1 MTKLPKPVTGT
12 IIGMAALLIASGG
25 TGSAHAQGKEAAQPP
40 ISVVIAPAER
50 KEKRPSMVFTGRVE
64 AINKVDLRAR
74 VEGYLEKRLFTEGDA
89 VKKGDLLFQIEQGPY
104 QAKLDAA
111 RANVARSE
119 ANAQNTAFQ
128 LRRGQELLRNNNI
141 SQATVDQRAAEDA
154 MAQAEVLQQKAALQ
168 SAELE
173 FGYTQLYAAVDGQMG
188 RANYSVG
195 NYVTSSSGTLAIL
208 VSRNPMYVTFPVT
221 QRELLSVRKRAEGQ
235 KVDSSAIKV
244 DLRLAD
250 GSVYGHSGA
259 LNFVDVQVS
268 PQTDTVIVRATVPNP
283 DQLLID
289 GQLVTAIAEI
299 AAPEA
304 AIFIPQQALQFDQT
318 GYFVLVVDGE
328 NRVKVRRV
336 QLGAGREGE
345 MEIASG
351 LEEGE
356 RVIVE
361 GLQKVRPNQVVQ
373 AVESSSQTPTQ

>member
-1 MTKLPKPVTGT
+1 
-12 IIGMAALLIASGG
+12 
-25 TGSAHAQGKEAAQPP
+25 
-40 ISVVIAPAER
+40 
-50 KEKRPSMVFTGRVE
+50 
-64 AINKVDLRAR
+64 
-74 VEGYLEKRLFTEGDA
+74 
-89 VKKGDLLFQIEQGPY
+89 
-104 QAKLDAA
+104 
-111 RANVARSE
+111 
-119 ANAQNTAFQ
+119 
-128 LRRGQELLRNNNI
+128 
-141 SQATVDQRAAEDA
+141 
-154 MAQAEVLQQKAALQ
+154 
-168 SAELE
+168 
-173 FGYTQLYAAVDGQMG
+173 MG

-345 MEIASG
+345 MELASG